1 MGSKDSVDFDQSK
14 SDKFAEKMMTI
25 LNYGA
30 LNFMISIGYRTGL
43 FDVMGRLTLS
53 TPEAIAKKANLNE
66 RYVREWLGAMFTG
79 GIVEHDHEKNTY
91 LFFPEHA
98 AWLTREATP
107 SNIAVTT
114 QWASVLGSVEDKIVK
129 CFKDGGGATYEN
141 YNRFHE
147 VMADESYQTVIVP
160 LMNQILPLV
169 PRLRERLQEGIE
181 VLDVGCG
188 SGFALA
194 EMALA
199 FPKNLFTGGMN
210 FPAKRLREAGGMQL
224 GIV

>member
-91 LFFPEHA
+91 LFPQSTLH
-98 AWLTREATP
+98 
-107 SNIAVTT
+107 
-114 QWASVLGSVEDKIVK
+114 GSQ
-129 CFKDGGGATYEN
+129 GRQHPA
-141 YNRFHE
+141 
-147 VMADESYQTVIVP
+147 
-160 LMNQILPLV
+160 ILP
-169 PRLRERLQEGIE
+169 
-181 VLDVGCG
+181 
-188 SGFALA
+188 
-194 EMALA
+194 
-199 FPKNLFTGGMN
+199 
-210 FPAKRLREAGGMQL
+210 
-224 GIV
+224 